1 LQDITEAAAQQT
13 LTSFLSERGVRY
25 SGEISSPNTAFT
37 AGSRLSTHL
46 AWGTLSLRQAYYEVA
61 ERTAE
66 LSATS
71 NATASA
77 TDNLQRAQWRKSL
90 VAFQARLHWRDHFM
104 QRLESAPNMELEAIN
119 PAYRHIEYCDSDPV
133 LHAWMMGRA
142 GLPLIDACIRC
153 LAATGFLNFRMR
165 AMLITTGCF
174 GMAQSW
180 QALQYPLARLFLDY
194 EPGIHF
200 SQVQM
205 QAGVVGINTVRVYS
219 PLKQITDHDPD
230 TQIIRQ
236 WVPELHNVDS
246 KLITHYDSVSLG
258 DYPSPVVDI
267 KVTAKKIKDQIYA
280 VRQSEQGR
288 REAEVMLR
296 DHGSRKRTTTRKSTR
311 ATKPRINE
319 SQLTLD
325 FD

>member
-1 LQDITEAAAQQT
+1 MHYA
-13 LTSFLSERGVRY
+13 
-25 SGEISSPNTAFT
+25 
-37 AGSRLSTHL
+37 
-46 AWGTLSLRQAYYEVA
+46 VA
-61 ERTAE
+61 ELTAE

-90 VAFQARLHWRDHFM
+90 VAFQARLHWRNHFM
-104 QRLESAPNMELEAIN
+104 QRLESALNMELEAIN

-133 LHAWMMGRA
+133 LHAWITGRT

-180 QALQYPLARLFLDY
+180 QALQYPLPRLFLDY

-219 PLKQITDHDPD
+219 PLKQLTDHDPD
-230 TQIIRQ
+230 TQFITQFITQ
-236 WVPELHNVDS
+236 WVPELRNFDS

-288 REAEVMLR
+288 REAGVMLR
-296 DHGSRKRTTTRKSTR
+296 DHDSRKRTTTRKSTR
-311 ATKPRINE
+311 ATKPGINE

-325 FD
+325 FRFVVPPV